1 MTIEPDQKVN
11 NIEQGK
17 FNGIVRTLQR
27 EDIPQLKPILE
38 TWIRNMVTHEII
50 REEVDKDLTSLEESL
65 GGSNGR
71 QYLVAQIHEGRLVGM
86 IGLSPLKK
94 PLKQFATT
102 EKPIELVNAYVDR
115 NYRAGQGV
123 GTALVK
129 ALREKAEEHGFTEIL
144 LDSGPRYRFTGWGF
158 WDKQPGLRRVGV
170 AKDLYGPG
178 NDAPVWQRL
187 LK

>member
-38 TWIRNMVTHEII
+38 TWIRNMITHEILS
-50 REEVDKDLTSLEESL
+50 EEVEKDSAFLEGSLD
-65 GGSNGR
+65 GSNGR
-71 QYLVAQIHEGRLVGM
+71 QYLVAQTHEGKLVGV
-86 IGLSPLKK
+86 IGLSPLKE

-102 EKPIELVNAYVDR
+102 ERPIELVNAYVDR
-115 NYRAGQGV
+115 NYRGGQGV

-129 ALREKAEEHGFTEIL
+129 ALRERAEKQGFTEVL
-144 LDSGPRYRFTGWGF
+144 LDSGPRYRVTGWGF
-158 WDKQPGLRRVGV
+158 WDKQSGFRRVGV
-170 AKDLYGPG
+170 AKDLYGPR

-187 LK
+187 LS